1 MSDAREPITDR
12 QCPRREWMSSGFSD
26 EEERRGG
33 HMKRPRH
40 EKGVFRV
47 LTDRTRY
54 RHTAARRIVDYQM
67 NRFVEFNLMLLF

>member
-1 MSDAREPITDR
+1 MSDARELITDR
-12 QCPRREWMSSGFSD
+12 QCPIREWMSSGFSYLLWD

-47 LTDRTRY
+47 LTVFLDFLLCLRLPLQDRTK
-54 RHTAARRIVDYQM
+54 
-67 NRFVEFNLMLLF
+67 

>member
-1 MSDAREPITDR
+1 MSDARELITDR
-12 QCPRREWMSSGFSD
+12 QCPIREWMSSGFSYLLWD

-47 LTDRTRY
+47 LTVFLD
-54 RHTAARRIVDYQM
+54 
-67 NRFVEFNLMLLF
+67 F

>member
-1 MSDAREPITDR
+1 MSDAKELIIDR
-12 QCPRREWMSSGFSD
+12 QCPRREWMSSGFSFLLWD

-47 LTDRTRY
+47 LTVFLDIFT
-54 RHTAARRIVDYQM
+54 
-67 NRFVEFNLMLLF
+67 LLETSFIG

>member
-1 MSDAREPITDR
+1 MPDKRMDEL
-12 QCPRREWMSSGFSD
+12 WFSYLLWD

-47 LTDRTRY
+47 LTVFLD
-54 RHTAARRIVDYQM
+54 
-67 NRFVEFNLMLLF
+67 F